1 MVPQQQVPGIL
12 AAQADAAGVPEIS
25 GTVPAQRM
33 AVWGG
38 GAGKQKAQGLVTTP
52 EGRRDGNYPAAAQ
65 TSGEQ
70 PKGRTPQERR
80 RLGPAQTV
88 HLRFLANGQ
97 AQHSY

>member
-12 AAQADAAGVPEIS
+12 AAQADAAGVLEIS

-38 GAGKQKAQGLVTTP
+38 GGHTEAQGLITTP
-52 EGRRDGNYPAAAQ
+52 EGRRDSNYPAAAQ

>member
-38 GAGKQKAQGLVTTP
+38 GGRGNRRHKVSSLHQRAEGTAITPLQRRHQESSPKAGHP
-52 EGRRDGNYPAAAQ
+52 R
-65 TSGEQ
+65 
-70 PKGRTPQERR
+70 KGD
-80 RLGPAQTV
+80 V
-88 HLRFLANGQ
+88 
-97 AQHSY
+97 